1 MELREEDGKTI
12 LTVKPDRDW
21 LSAEE
26 RQYPVRIDPTP
37 VEIQKSS
44 FNMIGVEE
52 GSPTSQIGDNNYP
65 YVGFDD
71 GIKSGNLAG
80 FGTAHQN
87 CRTYIKV
94 NSNFSQIPKDSK
106 IDSATFAV
114 SQKTAY
120 KWWCIPVWTL
130 SCRSVVEHLHHM
142 ENKTSKSY
150 VSGCTECKYQQEQ
163 LYQL

>member
-1 MELREEDGKTI
+1 MEDAAGEISFLITLELREEDGKTI

-120 KWWCIPVWTL
+120 
-130 SCRSVVEHLHHM
+130 
-142 ENKTSKSY
+142 
-150 VSGCTECKYQQEQ
+150 SGGASQFG
-163 LYQL
+163 LYRV

>member
-1 MELREEDGKTI
+1 
-12 LTVKPDRDW
+12 
-21 LSAEE
+21 
-26 RQYPVRIDPTP
+26 
-37 VEIQKSS
+37 
-44 FNMIGVEE
+44 MIGVEE

-120 KWWCIPVWTL
+120 SGGASQFGLYRVD
-130 SCRSVVEHLHHM
+130 HHM

>member
-1 MELREEDGKTI
+1 
-12 LTVKPDRDW
+12 
-21 LSAEE
+21 
-26 RQYPVRIDPTP
+26 
-37 VEIQKSS
+37 
-44 FNMIGVEE
+44 MIGVEE

-94 NSNFSQIPKDSK
+94 NSDFSQIPKDSK

-114 SQKTAY
+114 SQKTAS
-120 KWWCIPVWTL
+120 I
-130 SCRSVVEHLHHM
+130 M
-142 ENKTSKSY
+142 TSKIWSMT
-150 VSGCTECKYQQEQ
+150 GCRELMRITD
-163 LYQL
+163 LHW